1 MIVVKSFLD
10 KTFKQGDFEVTSKG
24 QKMEKL
30 CMLEFNYTNIRNRSY

>member
-24 QKMEKL
+24 QKMEEIMYAGVQL
-30 CMLEFNYTNIRNRSY
+30 Y